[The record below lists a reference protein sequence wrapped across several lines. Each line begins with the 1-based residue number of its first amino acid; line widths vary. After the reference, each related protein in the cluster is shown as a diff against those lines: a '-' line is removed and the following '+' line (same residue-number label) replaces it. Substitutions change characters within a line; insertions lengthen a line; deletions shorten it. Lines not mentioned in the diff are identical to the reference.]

1 MTALSQARQPI
12 EIEGKF
18 GVAPVKGA
26 TTIWQGALVV
36 ADSALAVPGKTAT
49 GLIVLG
55 VAEETVKNTGG
66 DGAAKVKFRRGT
78 FDFTNSASTD
88 EITAG
93 DIGKDAYIVD
103 DQTVAKT
110 SGSATRSIAGKIM
123 HIEGGRIF
131 VRVGF

>member
-12 EIEGKF
+12 EIEGKT
-18 GVAPVKGA
+18 GTAPVKGA

-55 VAEETVKNTGG
+55 VAEETARNAGA

-78 FDFTNSASTD
+78 FDFSNSASTD

-110 SGSATRSIAGKIM
+110 SGSSTRSVAGKIM

>member
-12 EIEGKF
+12 EVEGKF

-49 GLIVLG
+49 GLVILG
-55 VAEETVKNTGG
+55 IAEETVKNSGG

-110 SGSATRSIAGKIM
+110 DGAGTRSVAGKI
-123 HIEGGRIF
+123 IKVESDGVF
-131 VRVGF
+131 VRVGY